1 MFELFSC
8 ATPTNPET
16 ATPTSSQDEP
26 DSETPLDNIS
36 IASSKSSTDKKI
48 QGSDTS
54 TMCKQQEPKADQ
66 AHQSSASMRSQRTT
80 SLSQQELSAV
90 VVMSFDS
97 YGKIKAE
104 EKQLVPRSYSYDHS
118 EASSFE
124 RTKNTAGGNKKKC
137 RVMERIKQGRQEQRK
152 DVHYAE
158 LDSFSETGSCKILKR
173 LKEENKQSKRTSSA
187 NSVSSSITSSSFGG
201 SIVSNISGSSSTRRR
216 NREALQSR
224 QSQIMSMAELAG
236 FSATTKSKKKKSNE
250 KKQSSGWFKR
260 KAKDATKRNNKVV
273 DWSITIT
280 EVSSTTS
287 NHAQHERTSSSDNP
301 ASILRTS
308 RNCILPLCENSV
320 RFAEGTVFQDPN
332 QVKRKKVPRIRGG
345 RTSYHKKR
353 SSKTA
358 LSVNTDHPESV
369 EKALSVENDGY
380 CNAMAPLVHVMV
392 TSSMGRF
399 FFR

>member
-1 MFELFSC
+1 
-8 ATPTNPET
+8 
-16 ATPTSSQDEP
+16 
-26 DSETPLDNIS
+26 
-36 IASSKSSTDKKI
+36 
-48 QGSDTS
+48 
-54 TMCKQQEPKADQ
+54 MCKLQEPKADQ
-66 AHQSSASMRSQRTT
+66 AQQSSASMRSQRT

-104 EKQLVPRSYSYDHS
+104 EKQFIPTSYSYDHS
-118 EASSFE
+118 ETSSMK
-124 RTKNTAGGNKKKC
+124 RTKNKKKC
-137 RVMERIKQGRQEQRK
+137 RVMERIKSGRQEQRE

-173 LKEENKQSKRTSSA
+173 LKEENKQSKRISSA
-187 NSVSSSITSSSFGG
+187 NSVTSSITGSSFGG
-201 SIVSNISGSSSTRRR
+201 SIASNLSRSSSVRRR
-216 NREALQSR
+216 NREALQSK
-224 QSQIMSMAELAG
+224 QTQIMSMAELAG
-236 FSATTKSKKKKSNE
+236 FSASTKSKKKKPTE

-260 KAKDATKRNNKVV
+260 KVKDSTKRNNKVA
-273 DWSITIT
+273 DWSVTIT
-280 EVSSTTS
+280 SVGSTTS
-287 NHAQHERTSSSDNP
+287 NHAQHERTSCSDNP

-308 RNCILPLCENSV
+308 HDYIKPLCENSV

-353 SSKTA
+353 SSKTT
-358 LSVNTDHPESV
+358 LSVNKDHPESI
-369 EKALSVENDGY
+369 ETALSVDNDMY